1 VSGIAPVGAPRRV
14 IRALVVDDSAVAR
27 EVLSTVLRSEGFDV
41 TTASNAAM
49 AATRIEQQA
58 PDVLLLDIEMPGQ
71 SGLDFLADL
80 MRRAPMPVV
89 ICSGIA
95 QPGAV
100 AAIRALELGAVDV
113 IPKPTLGIRALADGA
128 GAHLGRVMRAAA
140 AARSRIR
147 SSAAR
152 EPVPAARGARA
163 AKMTPVGVNA
173 IGAWQ
178 GRAILVG
185 ASTGGTDAIRELLIS
200 LPPTSPPVVIVQHM
214 PREYTTAFARRLNE
228 LSALHVREATD
239 GEALAPGVA
248 LIAPGGRQME
258 LHKVGA
264 TTRVQIHDGPP
275 VSGHR
280 PSVDALFHTAARA
293 LGVRAVAALLTG
305 MGADGAEGLLA
316 LHRAGATT
324 IAQDEATCVVF
335 GMPKEAIALGAAQ
348 QVLPLSAIVKALGS
362 VGDRA
367 SAARTPDQPQ
377 RHAHRERA

>member
-1 VSGIAPVGAPRRV
+1 MSGIAPVGAPRRV

-41 TTASNAAM
+41 ITASNAAM
-49 AATRIEQQA
+49 AASRIEQQA
-58 PDVLLLDIEMPGQ
+58 PDVMLLDIEMPGQ

-80 MRRAPMPVV
+80 MRRQPMPVV

-100 AAIRALELGAVDV
+100 AAIRALELGALDV

-140 AARSRIR
+140 ASRPRSRTGTAR
-147 SSAAR
+147 VTTPASPKSPLQAKSA
-152 EPVPAARGARA
+152 
-163 AKMTPVGVNA
+163 PVGA
-173 IGAWQ
+173 SGIGAWQ
-178 GRAILVG
+178 GRVILVG
-185 ASTGGTDAIRELLIS
+185 ASTGGTDAVRELLIA
-200 LPPTSPPVVIVQHM
+200 LPPNSPPVVIVQHM
-214 PREYTTAFARRLNE
+214 PREYTAAFARRLNE

-239 GEALAPGVA
+239 GEALSSGVA

-258 LHKVGA
+258 LHKVGG

-293 LGVRAVAALLTG
+293 LGARAVAAILTG

-316 LHRAGATT
+316 LHNAGATT
-324 IAQDEATCVVF
+324 IAQDEASCVVF

-348 QVLPLSAIVKALGS
+348 QVLPLSAIVKTLVA
-362 VGDRA
+362 VGDRMA
-367 SAARTPDQPQ
+367 APRAAQQQSAIA
-377 RHAHRERA
+377 

>member
-1 VSGIAPVGAPRRV
+1 MSGIVPVGAPRRV
-14 IRALVVDDSAVAR
+14 VRALIVDDSAVAR

-41 TTASNAAM
+41 ITASNAAM
-49 AATRIEQQA
+49 AASRIEQNA
-58 PDVLLLDIEMPGQ
+58 PDVILLDIEMPGQ

-80 MRRAPMPVV
+80 MRRQPMPVV

-100 AAIRALELGAVDV
+100 AAIRALELGALDV

-140 AARSRIR
+140 ASRPRTRAGNARVATPAPPKPTLQPK
-147 SSAAR
+147 SA
-152 EPVPAARGARA
+152 
-163 AKMTPVGVNA
+163 PVGA
-173 IGAWQ
+173 SGIGAWQ
-178 GRAILVG
+178 GRAILIG
-185 ASTGGTDAIRELLIS
+185 ASTGGTDAVRELLIA
-200 LPPTSPPVVIVQHM
+200 LPPSSPPVVIVQHM
-214 PREYTTAFARRLNE
+214 PREYTAAFARRLNE

-248 LIAPGGRQME
+248 LIAPGGRQLE
-258 LHKVGA
+258 LHKVGG

-293 LGVRAVAALLTG
+293 LGARAVAAILTG

-324 IAQDEATCVVF
+324 LAQDEASCVVF

-348 QVLPLSAIVKALGS
+348 QVLPLSAIVKTLVA
-362 VGDRA
+362 VGDRMTSPRA
-367 SAARTPDQPQ
+367 AQTQSAIA
-377 RHAHRERA
+377 

>member
-14 IRALVVDDSAVAR
+14 LRALVVDDSAVAR
-27 EVLSTVLRSEGFDV
+27 EVLATVLRSEGFDV

-49 AATRIEQQA
+49 AATRIEQQS

-71 SGLDFLADL
+71 SGLDFLGDL
-80 MRRAPMPVV
+80 MRRQPMPVV

-140 AARSRIR
+140 AAGARIR
-147 SSAAR
+147 GSAAQR
-152 EPVPAARGARA
+152 SAPVMAARA
-163 AKMTPVGVNA
+163 AKLTPVGITGG

-185 ASTGGTDAIRELLIS
+185 ASTGGTDAVRELLIA

-293 LGVRAVAALLTG
+293 LGARAVAALLTG

-316 LHRAGATT
+316 LHKSGATT
-324 IAQDEATCVVF
+324 IAQDEASCVVF

-348 QVLPLSAIVKALGS
+348 QVLPLTQIVKSLVA

-367 SAARTPDQPQ
+367 VGARSTPPQPA
-377 RHAHRERA
+377 RV